1 MGLAPG
7 FRGIRRKTAKFASLR
22 PIPAFSYVSSEALW
36 SPLDTCN
43 LALSGNSWQQ
53 CRLPSELRQFPRPV
67 DSIFH
72 HCYILSME
80 WDIEFTDE
88 FERWWNGLS
97 EDEQNSVDQMVRL
110 LQMRGPSLGRPHADL
125 IQSSRHSNMK
135 ELRVQHAGRPYRVLF
150 AFDPKRCAI
159 LLTGGDKTGN
169 DRWYEEFVPIADR
182 LYEEHL
188 VALEKEKRNNG

>member
-1 MGLAPG
+1 MFLVRAHNPKVVSSNLTPATNLRSRKTKG
-7 FRGIRRKTAKFASLR
+7 FRGSNRKPFFLEKCARAHFQTR
-22 PIPAFSYVSSEALW
+22 PIDIV
-36 SPLDTCN
+36 
-43 LALSGNSWQQ
+43 
-53 CRLPSELRQFPRPV
+53 
-67 DSIFH
+67 FH
-72 HCYILSME
+72 SCYIPSME

-88 FERWWNGLS
+88 FERWWNDLS
-97 EDEQNSVDQMVRL
+97 EDEQDSVDQMVRL

-188 VALEKEKRNNG
+188 VALEKEKKNNG

>member
-1 MGLAPG
+1 M
-7 FRGIRRKTAKFASLR
+7 
-22 PIPAFSYVSSEALW
+22 V
-36 SPLDTCN
+36 
-43 LALSGNSWQQ
+43 
-53 CRLPSELRQFPRPV
+53 
-67 DSIFH
+67 FH
-72 HCYILSME
+72 SCYIPSME

-88 FERWWNGLS
+88 FERWWNDLS
-97 EDEQNSVDQMVRL
+97 EDEQDSVDQMVRL

-125 IQSSRHSNMK
+125 IQSSRHSDMK
-135 ELRVQHAGRPYRVLF
+135 ELRVQHAGKPYRVLF

-188 VALEKEKRNNG
+188 VALEKEKKNNG